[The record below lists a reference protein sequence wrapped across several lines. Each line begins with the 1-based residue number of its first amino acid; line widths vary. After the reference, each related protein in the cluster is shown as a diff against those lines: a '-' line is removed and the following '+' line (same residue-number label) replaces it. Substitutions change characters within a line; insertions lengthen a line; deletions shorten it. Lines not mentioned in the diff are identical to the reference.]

1 MIERVVS
8 EQSEGSQFLVP
19 AFLKPVPRRS
29 SKACGAL
36 LAGCSVVL
44 LAGCVQPYVPSYG
57 AYPHSSSPTLATQD
71 ETANVEEQDRIARF
85 RRLASMQ
92 GVVQPEVERLLL
104 PPGST
109 SSMSGPVPV
118 VRVVFPER
126 AFFAFDSAVPLAAS
140 GPILD
145 VIAEDMKRDVPD
157 AAMTV
162 LGHTDAVGT
171 NGYNIDLSRRRA
183 AAVISALVARGVNP
197 QQLSAV
203 AIGKRQPIAPNDTAD
218 GRALNRRV
226 EFLVSPGLSANLAA
240 VQQRVVPAGLFQMR
254 PPELIQ
260 RRQAA
265 DIEARQHTGDVQPRT
280 ASDSSV
286 TPVPLATSQ
295 SATTSP
301 FDPNPVPRVPD
312 EVLPRVPSVAE
323 VFRPATGAS
332 ARGPAALQA
341 VGGLELSP
349 VAPLPTGRDAVVA
362 APRAEP
368 VSLAPTMPVAP
379 VRLIPPDQIQPR
391 ALNPDGPVKY

>member
-1 MIERVVS
+1 M
-8 EQSEGSQFLVP
+8 
-19 AFLKPVPRRS
+19 
-29 SKACGAL
+29 
-36 LAGCSVVL
+36 L
-44 LAGCVQPYVPSYG
+44 LAGCVQPYVSGYG
-57 AYPHSSSPTLATQD
+57 AYPRSSGPSLATQD
-71 ETANVEEQDRIARF
+71 ETASVEEQDRISRF

-109 SSMSGPVPV
+109 SSMSGSVPV

-126 AFFAFDSAVPLAAS
+126 AFFAFDSAVPLPAS

-145 VIAEDMKRDVPD
+145 VIAENMKRDVPD

-171 NGYNIDLSRRRA
+171 NAYNIDLSRRRA
-183 AAVISALVARGVNP
+183 AAVMSALIARGVNL

-203 AIGKRQPIAPNDTAD
+203 AIGKRQPIAPNDTD
-218 GRALNRRV
+218 EGRALNRRV

-240 VQQRVVPAGLFQMR
+240 VQQRVVPARLFPLR
-254 PPELIQ
+254 PLEPVL
-260 RRQAA
+260 RRQS
-265 DIEARQHTGDVQPRT
+265 INVEARRRTGDVQPRVV
-280 ASDSSV
+280 SDGSV
-286 TPVPLATSQ
+286 VPSPVAPSG
-295 SATTSP
+295 SAAMSP

-323 VFRPATGAS
+323 VFRPATGGS
-332 ARGPAALQA
+332 ARDPAALQA
-341 VGGLELSP
+341 LGGLELSP
-349 VAPLPTGRDAVVA
+349 VAPLPAGRDPVTAM
-362 APRAEP
+362 PRAEP

-391 ALNPDGPVKY
+391 ALNPDGPASY